1 MNYNS
6 ALSYHPWYSEIFQ
19 AFREHAIEKL
29 QEHDLSDV
37 TYDDFEAHQKC
48 FNDDYYIIYHT
59 QAFDW
64 LHTYHLDSLEAIR
77 YIMQIEEDYMGEV
90 TFNMEDL
97 NYERIVNL
105 FMYYFAMEH
114 ENELESLFA
123 QVKHGVIKE

>member
-19 AFREHAIEKL
+19 AFKEHAIEKL
-29 QEHDLSDV
+29 QEHDLLDV
-37 TYDDFEAHQKC
+37 TYNDFEAHHKC
-48 FNDDYYIIYHT
+48 FNEDYFIIYHT

-64 LHTYHLDSLEAIR
+64 LQKYHLDSLEAIR

-90 TFNMEDL
+90 TFNIDDL

-123 QVKHGVIKE
+123 QVKHGLIKE